1 MTDTITLR
9 EPPSR
14 SGAGRRPVL
23 PLDQRIMEVAQQPMR
38 PVEIARAVQPDFAD
52 ATTQRVASRLKA
64 LVSRGFMVRIR
75 PTGGPVNGPG
85 TSVYRTKRDGED

>member
-14 SGAGRRPVL
+14 TGAGSRPVL
-23 PLDQRIMEVAQQPMR
+23 ALDQRIMEVAKVQMR
-38 PVEIARAVQPDFAD
+38 PVEIARIVHEDFPD

-64 LVSRGFMVRIR
+64 LVSRGFMERIR
-75 PTGGPVNGPG
+75 PTGGPANGPG
-85 TSVYRTKRDGED
+85 TSYYRTKKDD